1 MESILYIFL
10 PCKKVYPIG
19 VTYLADFIHRR
30 KPEVRQR
37 ILDLSLFSESQRSQA
52 IRDAA
57 LEFKPDLVCFS
68 WRDIQIFSP
77 HEGDASLEHAFNF
90 YFAGNPI
97 KRVAASFAGLKQLY
111 RYYSHIRANLSY
123 PWLVRKEFPKTQ
135 IMIGGGAFTAFADQ
149 LIEKLPE
156 GTIGIL
162 GEGEDAILKVVNGES
177 LENERYIIREGK
189 QTRKG
194 NQGSPALLDALTVDL
209 PYLTSI
215 FPQHAAYMDESIG
228 VQTKRGCPYDC
239 AFCLYPYIEG
249 KRVRYRPP
257 EMVVKDISQH
267 YHQWGARRFWFTDA
281 QFITGKEAYPQCTE
295 ILERIVSEKL
305 EIEWSGYIRT
315 SLITPELAKLMVR
328 SGVGDLEVAITSGSQ
343 EVLNNLHMGF
353 KLERL
358 YDGCRYLAEAG
369 FKGKVILNYS
379 LNSPKE
385 TEESLLQSVE
395 SYKKVASILGEE
407 RVFPL
412 MFFLGIQP
420 NTDLEHR
427 LLEEG
432 YLSAGYN
439 PLMLTPTSIRKLLYN
454 PAPLNKLIAK
464 ACLAAWERKEGS
476 RDPRAWTGSLS
487 QTASQATP
495 SGPKPDTAHYADANL
510 IRGIQNN
517 SGRDALL
524 TLEEILRSRRPG
536 SADSRHHGKDG
547 CESNELAVIHRPL
560 HAPWF
565 ACIPREHGAIMPL
578 LLG

>member
-1 MESILYIFL
+1 MMDSILYIFL

-30 KPEVRQR
+30 KPDVRQR
-37 ILDLSLFSESQRSQA
+37 ILDLSLFPDAQRISA
-52 IRDAA
+52 VRDAA
-57 LEFKPDLVCFS
+57 TEFKPDLVCFS

-77 HEGDASLEHAFNF
+77 HEGDSSLEHAFNF
-90 YFAGNPI
+90 YFASNPL
-97 KRVAASFAGLKQLY
+97 KRVAASFAGVKQLY
-111 RYYSHIRANLSY
+111 RYYSHIRAALSY
-123 PWLVRKEFPKTQ
+123 PWLIAKEFPKAQ

-149 LIEKLPE
+149 LIQKLPE
-156 GTIGIL
+156 GVIGIL
-162 GEGEDAILKVVNGES
+162 GEGEDAILKVIEGQS
-177 LENERYIIREGK
+177 LEKERYILREGK
-189 QTRKG
+189 TVRKG
-194 NQGSPALLDALTVDL
+194 QQGSPALLDALTVDL

-215 FPQHAAYMDESIG
+215 FPQHREYLGESIG
-228 VQTKRGCPYDC
+228 VQSKRGCPYDC

-257 EMVVKDISQH
+257 SMVVKDISQH

-295 ILERIVSEKL
+295 ILERILAEKL

-343 EVLNNLHMGF
+343 EVLNDLHMGF

-385 TEESLLQSVE
+385 TEETLLQSVE

-420 NTDLEHR
+420 NTDLEER

-454 PAPLNKLIAK
+454 PAPLNSFIAK
-464 ACLAAWERKEGS
+464 ACLMAWERKDGS
-476 RDPRAWTGSLS
+476 RDPRKWTGSLS
-487 QTASQATP
+487 QDP
-495 SGPKPDTAHYADANL
+495 KESGPYADANL
-510 IRGIQNN
+510 IRGIEGN

-524 TLEEILRSRRPG
+524 SLEEILRSRKSIVNRQ
-536 SADSRHHGKDG
+536 SS
-547 CESNELAVIHRPL
+547 V
-560 HAPWF
+560 
-565 ACIPREHGAIMPL
+565 GAEPSKI
-578 LLG
+578 

>member
-1 MESILYIFL
+1 MQSILYIFL

-30 KPEVRQR
+30 KPDVRQR
-37 ILDLSLFSESQRSQA
+37 ILDLSLFPDNQRSSA
-52 IRDAA
+52 VRDAA
-57 LEFKPDLVCFS
+57 TEFKPDLVCFS

-77 HEGDASLEHAFNF
+77 HEGDSSLEHAFNF
-90 YFAGNPI
+90 YFASNPL
-97 KRVAASFAGLKQLY
+97 KRVVASFAGVKQLY
-111 RYYSHIRANLSY
+111 RYYSHIRAALSY
-123 PWLVRKEFPKTQ
+123 PWLIAKEFPKAQ

-162 GEGEDAILKVVNGES
+162 GEGEDAILKVIEGQS
-177 LENERYIIREGK
+177 LSQERYIIREGK
-189 QTRKG
+189 AIRKG
-194 NQGSPALLDALTVDL
+194 QQGSPALLDSLTVDL

-215 FPQHAAYMDESIG
+215 FPQHREYLDESIG
-228 VQTKRGCPYDC
+228 VQSKRGCPYDC

-257 EMVVKDISQH
+257 SMVVKDISQH

-281 QFITGKEAYPQCTE
+281 QFITGKEAYPQCIE
-295 ILERIVSEKL
+295 ILERILAEKL

-343 EVLNNLHMGF
+343 VVLNDLHMGF

-395 SYKKVASILGEE
+395 SYKVVASILGEE

-420 NTDLEHR
+420 NTDLEQR

-454 PAPLNKLIAK
+454 PAPLNSFIAK
-464 ACLAAWERKEGS
+464 ACLRAWERKQGS
-476 RDPRAWTGSLS
+476 RDPRKWTGSLS
-487 QTASQATP
+487 QSP
-495 SGPKPDTAHYADANL
+495 KESGPYADKSL
-510 IRGIQNN
+510 IKGIEGN

-524 TLEEILRSRRPG
+524 SLEEILRSRPSFRSEKTSG
-536 SADSRHHGKDG
+536 EKS
-547 CESNELAVIHRPL
+547 VITP
-560 HAPWF
+560 AS
-565 ACIPREHGAIMPL
+565 
-578 LLG
+578 

>member
-1 MESILYIFL
+1 MQSILYIFL

-30 KPEVRQR
+30 KPDVRQR
-37 ILDLSLFSESQRSQA
+37 ILDLSLFPDAQRISA
-52 IRDAA
+52 VRDAA
-57 LEFKPDLVCFS
+57 TEFKPDLVCFS

-77 HEGDASLEHAFNF
+77 HEGDSSLEHAFNF
-90 YFAGNPI
+90 YFASNPL
-97 KRVAASFAGLKQLY
+97 KRIAASFAGVKQLY
-111 RYYSHIRANLSY
+111 RYYSHIRAALSY
-123 PWLVRKEFPKTQ
+123 PWLVAKEFPKAQ

-149 LIEKLPE
+149 LIQKLPE

-162 GEGEDAILKVVNGES
+162 GEGEDAILKVIEGQS
-177 LENERYIIREGK
+177 LEKERYILREGK
-189 QTRKG
+189 TVRKG
-194 NQGSPALLDALTVDL
+194 QQGSPALLDALTVDL

-215 FPQHAAYMDESIG
+215 FPQHREYLGESIG
-228 VQTKRGCPYDC
+228 VQSKRGCPYDC

-257 EMVVKDISQH
+257 SMVVKDISQH

-281 QFITGKEAYPQCTE
+281 QFITGKEAYPQCIE
-295 ILERIVSEKL
+295 ILERILAEKL

-343 EVLNNLHMGF
+343 VVLNDLHMGF

-420 NTDLEHR
+420 NTDLEER

-439 PLMLTPTSIRKLLYN
+439 PLMLTPTSIKKLLYN
-454 PAPLNKLIAK
+454 PAPLNSFIAK
-464 ACLAAWERKEGS
+464 ACLRAWERKEGS
-476 RDPRAWTGSLS
+476 RDPRKWTGSLS
-487 QTASQATP
+487 QAP
-495 SGPKPDTAHYADANL
+495 KESGSYADQNL
-510 IRGIQNN
+510 IRGIEGN

-524 TLEEILRSRRPG
+524 SLEEILRSRQSLR
-536 SADSRHHGKDG
+536 SVK
-547 CESNELAVIHRPL
+547 ESSEKSVATP
-560 HAPWF
+560 AS
-565 ACIPREHGAIMPL
+565 
-578 LLG
+578 

>member
-1 MESILYIFL
+1 MNSILYIFL

-37 ILDLSLFSESQRSQA
+37 ILDLSLFSEDQRISA
-52 IRDAA
+52 VRDAA
-57 LEFKPDLVCFS
+57 TEFKPDLVCFS

-77 HEGDASLEHAFNF
+77 HEGDSSLEHAFNF
-90 YFAGNPI
+90 YFASNPL
-97 KRVAASFAGLKQLY
+97 KRITASFAGLQQLY
-111 RYYSHIRANLSY
+111 RYYSHIRAALSY
-123 PWLVRKEFPKTQ
+123 PWLIAKEFPRAQ

-149 LIEKLPE
+149 LIQKLPE

-162 GEGEDAILKVVNGES
+162 GEGEDAILKVIEGQS
-177 LENERYIIREGK
+177 LEQERYILREGK
-189 QTRKG
+189 TVRKG
-194 NQGSPALLDALTVDL
+194 QQGAPALLDTLTVDL

-215 FPQHAAYMDESIG
+215 FPQYKEYLGESIG
-228 VQTKRGCPYDC
+228 VQSKRGCPYDC
-239 AFCLYPYIEG
+239 SFCLYPYIEG

-257 EMVVKDISQH
+257 AMVVQDISQH

-295 ILERIVSEKL
+295 ILERILAEKL

-343 EVLNNLHMGF
+343 EVLNDLHMGF

-420 NTDLEHR
+420 NTDLEQR

-454 PAPLNKLIAK
+454 PAPLNSFIAK
-464 ACLAAWERKEGS
+464 ACLRAWERKEGS
-476 RDPRAWTGSLS
+476 RDPRKWTGSLS
-487 QTASQATP
+487 QTP
-495 SGPKPDTAHYADANL
+495 KESGPYADKSL
-510 IRGIQNN
+510 IKGIEGN

-524 TLEEILRSRRPG
+524 SLEEILRSRQSLR
-536 SADSRHHGKDG
+536 SAKDSGDK
-547 CESNELAVIHRPL
+547 SAVTR
-560 HAPWF
+560 
-565 ACIPREHGAIMPL
+565 GV
-578 LLG
+578 

>member
-30 KPEVRQR
+30 KPDVRQR
-37 ILDLSLFSESQRSQA
+37 ILDLSLFPDAQRISA
-52 IRDAA
+52 VRDATT
-57 LEFKPDLVCFS
+57 EFKPDLVCFS

-77 HEGDASLEHAFNF
+77 HEGDSSLEHAFNF
-90 YFAGNPI
+90 YFASNPL
-97 KRVAASFAGLKQLY
+97 KRIAASFAGVKQLY
-111 RYYSHIRANLSY
+111 RYYSHIRAALSY
-123 PWLVRKEFPKTQ
+123 PWLIAKEFPKAQ

-149 LIEKLPE
+149 LIQKLPE
-156 GTIGIL
+156 GVIGIL
-162 GEGEDAILKVVNGES
+162 GEGEDAILKVIEGQS
-177 LENERYIIREGK
+177 LENERYILREGK
-189 QTRKG
+189 TVRKG
-194 NQGSPALLDALTVDL
+194 QQGSPALLDALTVDL
-209 PYLTSI
+209 PYLTTI
-215 FPQHAAYMDESIG
+215 FPQHREYLGESIG
-228 VQTKRGCPYDC
+228 VQSKRGCPYDC

-257 EMVVKDISQH
+257 SMVVKDISQH

-295 ILERIVSEKL
+295 ILERILAEKL

-343 EVLNNLHMGF
+343 MVLNDLHMGF

-369 FKGKVILNYS
+369 FRGKVILNYS

-420 NTDLEHR
+420 NTDLEER

-454 PAPLNKLIAK
+454 PAPLNSFIAK
-464 ACLAAWERKEGS
+464 ACLRAWERKEGS
-476 RDPRAWTGSLS
+476 RDPRKWTGSLS
-487 QTASQATP
+487 QTP
-495 SGPKPDTAHYADANL
+495 KESGPYADKSL
-510 IRGIQNN
+510 IRGIEGN
-517 SGRDALL
+517 SGRDTLL
-524 TLEEILRSRRPG
+524 SLEEILRSRQSIR
-536 SADSRHHGKDG
+536 SAK
-547 CESNELAVIHRPL
+547 EL
-560 HAPWF
+560 
-565 ACIPREHGAIMPL
+565 REKSVTTPAS
-578 LLG
+578 

>member
-1 MESILYIFL
+1 MNSVLYIFL

-19 VTYLADFIHRR
+19 ITYLADFIHRR

-37 ILDLSLFSESQRSQA
+37 ILDLSLFPVNQRSRA

-57 LEFKPDLVCFS
+57 TEFKPDLVCFS

-77 HEGDASLEHAFNF
+77 HEGDSSLEHAFNF
-90 YFAGNPI
+90 YFASNPI
-97 KRVAASFAGLKQLY
+97 KRVAASFAGIKQLY
-111 RYYSHIRANLSY
+111 RYYSHIYTILSY
-123 PWLVRKEFPKTQ
+123 PALVRKEFPKAQ

-162 GEGEDAILKVVNGES
+162 GEGEDAILKL
-177 LENERYIIREGK
+177 LEGRSIDDERYIVKESGRI
-189 QTRKG
+189 RKG
-194 NQGSPALLDALTVDL
+194 SHGSPALLDAPAVDL

-215 FPQHAAYMDESIG
+215 FPQWQEYRGESIG
-228 VQTKRGCPYDC
+228 VQSKRGCPYDC

-249 KRVRYRPP
+249 KRVRYRPSD
-257 EMVVKDISQH
+257 MVVKDISQH

-295 ILERIVSEKL
+295 IMERIISEKL

-315 SLITPELAKLMVR
+315 SLITPDFAKLMVR

-395 SYKKVASILGEE
+395 SYKVVASILGEE

-420 NTDLEHR
+420 NTDLEQR

-454 PAPLNKLIAK
+454 PAPLNSFIAK
-464 ACLAAWERKEGS
+464 ACLRAWERKQGS
-476 RDPRAWTGSLS
+476 RDPRKWTGSLS
-487 QTASQATP
+487 QTTDQSHA
-495 SGPKPDTAHYADANL
+495 YADKNL
-510 IRGIQNN
+510 SKGIEGN

-524 TLEEILRSRRPG
+524 SLEEILRSRRPV
-536 SADSRHHGKDG
+536 SSPSQAADSSASSVG
-547 CESNELAVIHRPL
+547 
-560 HAPWF
+560 
-565 ACIPREHGAIMPL
+565 
-578 LLG
+578 

>member
-1 MESILYIFL
+1 MNSILYIFL

-37 ILDLSLFSESQRSQA
+37 ILDLSLFPDAQRSRA

-57 LEFKPDLVCFS
+57 TEFKPDLVCFS

-77 HEGDASLEHAFNF
+77 HEGDSSLEHAFNF
-90 YFAGNPI
+90 YFASNPL
-97 KRVAASFAGLKQLY
+97 KRITASFAGLQQLY
-111 RYYSHIRANLSY
+111 RYYSHIRAALSY
-123 PWLVRKEFPKTQ
+123 PWLIAKEFPKAQ

-149 LIEKLPE
+149 LIQKLPE

-162 GEGEDAILKVVNGES
+162 GEGEDAILKVIDGQS
-177 LENERYIIREGK
+177 LEHERYILREGK
-189 QTRKG
+189 TVRKG
-194 NQGSPALLDALTVDL
+194 QQGAPALLDALTVDL

-215 FPQHAAYMDESIG
+215 FPQYTEYIGESIG
-228 VQTKRGCPYDC
+228 VQSKRGCPYDC

-257 EMVVKDISQH
+257 SMVVQDISQH

-295 ILERIVSEKL
+295 ILERILAEKL

-343 EVLNNLHMGF
+343 EVLNDLHMGF

-395 SYKKVASILGEE
+395 SYKKVAAILGEE

-420 NTDLEHR
+420 NTDLEER
-427 LLEEG
+427 LLKEG

-454 PAPLNKLIAK
+454 PAPLSSFIAK
-464 ACLAAWERKEGS
+464 ACLRAWERKEGS
-476 RDPRAWTGSLS
+476 RDPRKWTGSLS
-487 QTASQATP
+487 QT
-495 SGPKPDTAHYADANL
+495 PKESSPYADQSL
-510 IRGIQNN
+510 IRGIEGN

-524 TLEEILRSRRPG
+524 SLEEILRSRQSLRAAKDSSKKPVATPG
-536 SADSRHHGKDG
+536 
-547 CESNELAVIHRPL
+547 V
-560 HAPWF
+560 
-565 ACIPREHGAIMPL
+565 
-578 LLG
+578 

>member
-30 KPEVRQR
+30 KPDVRQR
-37 ILDLSLFSESQRSQA
+37 ILDLSLFPDGQRISA
-52 IRDAA
+52 VRDATT
-57 LEFKPDLVCFS
+57 EFKPDLVCFS

-77 HEGDASLEHAFNF
+77 HEGDSSLEHAFNF
-90 YFAGNPI
+90 YFASNPL
-97 KRVAASFAGLKQLY
+97 KRVAASFAGVKQLY
-111 RYYSHIRANLSY
+111 RYYSHIRAALSY
-123 PWLVRKEFPKTQ
+123 PWLIAKEFPKAQ

-149 LIEKLPE
+149 LIQKLPE
-156 GTIGIL
+156 GVIGIL
-162 GEGEDAILKVVNGES
+162 GEGEDAILKVIGGQS
-177 LENERYIIREGK
+177 LENERYILREGK
-189 QTRKG
+189 TVRKG
-194 NQGSPALLDALTVDL
+194 QQGSPALLDALTVDL
-209 PYLTSI
+209 PYLTTI
-215 FPQHAAYMDESIG
+215 FPQHREYLGESIG
-228 VQTKRGCPYDC
+228 VQSKRGCPYDC

-257 EMVVKDISQH
+257 AMVVKDISQH

-295 ILERIVSEKL
+295 ILERILAEKL

-315 SLITPELAKLMVR
+315 SLITPELARLMVR

-343 EVLNNLHMGF
+343 MVLNDLHMGF

-420 NTDLEHR
+420 NTDLEER

-454 PAPLNKLIAK
+454 PAPLNSFIAK
-464 ACLAAWERKEGS
+464 ACLMAWERKDGS
-476 RDPRAWTGSLS
+476 RDPRKWTGSLS
-487 QTASQATP
+487 QAP
-495 SGPKPDTAHYADANL
+495 KESGPYADANL
-510 IRGIQNN
+510 IRGIEGN

-524 TLEEILRSRRPG
+524 SLEEILRSRQSIR
-536 SADSRHHGKDG
+536 SAK
-547 CESNELAVIHRPL
+547 ESSEKSVATP
-560 HAPWF
+560 AS
-565 ACIPREHGAIMPL
+565 
-578 LLG
+578 

>member
-1 MESILYIFL
+1 MNSILYVFL

-19 VTYLADFIHRR
+19 ITYLADFIHRR
-30 KPEVRQR
+30 KPDVRQR
-37 ILDLSLFSESQRSQA
+37 ILDLSLFPVPQRSQA

-57 LEFKPDLVCFS
+57 ADFKPDLVCFS

-77 HEGDASLEHAFNF
+77 HEGDSSLEHAFNF
-90 YFAGNPI
+90 YFASNPL
-97 KRVAASFAGLKQLY
+97 KRITASFAGVKQLY
-111 RYYSHIRANLSY
+111 RYYSHIYTILSY
-123 PWLVRKEFPKTQ
+123 PWLVRKEFPKAQ

-156 GTIGIL
+156 GTIGLL
-162 GEGEDAILKVVNGES
+162 GEGEDAILKVIEGRSIED
-177 LENERYIIREGK
+177 ERYIIKEGNSV
-189 QTRKG
+189 RKG
-194 NQGSPALLDALTVDL
+194 NQGSPALLDAQTVDL

-215 FPQHAAYMDESIG
+215 FPQYREYQNESIG

-257 EMVVKDISQH
+257 AMVVKDISQH
-267 YHQWGARRFWFTDA
+267 YHQWGTRRFWFTDA

-295 ILERIVSEKL
+295 ILERILSEKL
-305 EIEWSGYIRT
+305 DIEWSGYIRT

-395 SYKKVASILGEE
+395 SYKMVASILGEE

-439 PLMLTPTSIRKLLYN
+439 PLMLTPNSIRKLLYN
-454 PAPLNKLIAK
+454 PAPLNGIIAK
-464 ACLAAWERKEGS
+464 ACLRAWEKKQGS
-476 RDPRAWTGSLS
+476 RDPRKWTGSLS
-487 QTASQATP
+487 QSGTETP
-495 SGPKPDTAHYADANL
+495 PYADTNL
-510 IRGIQNN
+510 SKGIEGN

-524 TLEEILRSRRPG
+524 AIEDILRSRRPSPTSSQTG
-536 SADSRHHGKDG
+536 
-547 CESNELAVIHRPL
+547 N
-560 HAPWF
+560 HA
-565 ACIPREHGAIMPL
+565 
-578 LLG
+578 

>member
-30 KPEVRQR
+30 KPDVRQR
-37 ILDLSLFSESQRSQA
+37 ILDLSLFPEDQRISA
-52 IRDAA
+52 VRHAA
-57 LEFKPDLVCFS
+57 TEFKPDLVCFS

-77 HEGDASLEHAFNF
+77 HEGDSSLEHAFNF
-90 YFAGNPI
+90 YFASNPL
-97 KRVAASFAGLKQLY
+97 KRITASFAGLQQLY
-111 RYYSHIRANLSY
+111 RYYSHIRAALSY
-123 PWLVRKEFPKTQ
+123 PWLIAKEFPRAQ
-135 IMIGGGAFTAFADQ
+135 MMIGGGAFTAFADQ
-149 LIEKLPE
+149 LIQKLPE

-162 GEGEDAILKVVNGES
+162 GEGEDAILKVVEGQS
-177 LENERYIIREGK
+177 LEQERYIVREGK
-189 QTRKG
+189 TVRKG
-194 NQGSPALLDALTVDL
+194 QQGAPALLDALTVDL

-215 FPQHAAYMDESIG
+215 FPQYTEYLGESIG
-228 VQTKRGCPYDC
+228 VQSKRGCPYDC

-257 EMVVKDISQH
+257 SMVVKDISQH

-295 ILERIVSEKL
+295 ILERILAEKL

-343 EVLNNLHMGF
+343 EVLNDLHMGF
-353 KLERL
+353 KLEKL

-395 SYKKVASILGEE
+395 SYKNIAAILGEE

-420 NTDLEHR
+420 NTDLEQR

-454 PAPLNKLIAK
+454 PAPLNSFIAK
-464 ACLAAWERKEGS
+464 ACLRAWERKEGS
-476 RDPRAWTGSLS
+476 RDPRKWTGSLS
-487 QTASQATP
+487 QTP
-495 SGPKPDTAHYADANL
+495 KESGSYADKSL
-510 IRGIQNN
+510 IRGIEGN
-517 SGRDALL
+517 SGREALL
-524 TLEEILRSRRPG
+524 SLEEILRSRQSLRSTKDSG
-536 SADSRHHGKDG
+536 DKSA
-547 CESNELAVIHRPL
+547 
-560 HAPWF
+560 
-565 ACIPREHGAIMPL
+565 AIR
-578 LLG
+578 GG

>member
-1 MESILYIFL
+1 MDSILYIFL
-10 PCKKVYPIG
+10 PSKKIYPIG
-19 VTYLADFIHRR
+19 ITYLADFIHRR
-30 KPEVRQR
+30 KPDVRQR
-37 ILDLSLFSESQRSQA
+37 ILDLSLYPVSQRSQA

-57 LEFKPDLVCFS
+57 TEFKPDLACFS

-77 HEGDASLEHAFNF
+77 HEGDSSLEHAFNF
-90 YFAGNPI
+90 YFASNPL
-97 KRVAASFAGLKQLY
+97 KRIVASIEGVKQLY
-111 RYYSHIRANLSY
+111 RYYTHIYTILSY
-123 PWLVRKEFPKTQ
+123 PWLIRKEFPKTQ

-156 GTIGIL
+156 GTIGML
-162 GEGEDAILKVVNGES
+162 GEGEDAILKVIEGRSIED
-177 LENERYIIREGK
+177 ERYIVREGK
-189 QTRKG
+189 QIRKG
-194 NQGSPALLDALTVDL
+194 RQGTPALLDALTVDL
-209 PYLTSI
+209 PYLTTI
-215 FPQHAAYMDESIG
+215 FPQYRHYQGDAIG

-267 YHQWGARRFWFTDA
+267 YHQWGTRRFWFTDA

-295 ILERIVSEKL
+295 ILERIVSERM

-315 SLITPELAKLMVR
+315 SLITPDLAKLMVR

-385 TEESLLQSVE
+385 TEETLLQSVE
-395 SYKKVASILGEE
+395 AYKIVASILGED

-420 NTDLEHR
+420 NTDLEQR

-454 PAPLNKLIAK
+454 PAPLNKIIAK
-464 ACLAAWERKEGS
+464 ACLAAWGRKQGS
-476 RDPRAWTGSLS
+476 RDPRQWSGSLS
-487 QTASQATP
+487 QTTT
-495 SGPKPDTAHYADANL
+495 DTGAYADANL
-510 IRGIQNN
+510 IRGIEGN

-524 TLEEILRSRRPG
+524 SLEEILRSRRPRQPVPG
-536 SADSRHHGKDG
+536 S
-547 CESNELAVIHRPL
+547 ERPSVRTPV
-560 HAPWF
+560 H
-565 ACIPREHGAIMPL
+565 
-578 LLG
+578 

>member
-1 MESILYIFL
+1 MNSILYIFL

-37 ILDLSLFSESQRSQA
+37 ILDLSLFPESQRTQA
-52 IRDAA
+52 IRDVA
-57 LEFKPDLVCFS
+57 LDFKPDLVCFS

-90 YFAGNPI
+90 YFASNPI

-123 PWLVRKEFPKTQ
+123 PWLIRKEFPRSQ

-177 LENERYIIREGK
+177 LEHERYIIREGN

-194 NQGSPALLDALTVDL
+194 SQGAPALLDALTVDL

-215 FPQHAAYMDESIG
+215 FPQHASYMDESIG

-295 ILERIVSEKL
+295 ILERILSEKL

-385 TEESLLQSVE
+385 TEDSLLQSVE
-395 SYKKVASILGEE
+395 SYKKVAAILGEE

-464 ACLAAWERKEGS
+464 ACLTAWQQKEGS
-476 RDPRAWTGSLS
+476 RDPRAWSGSLS
-487 QTASQATP
+487 QTAPTE
-495 SGPKPDTAHYADANL
+495 GKPDHTHYADANL
-510 IRGIQNN
+510 IRGVHNN

-524 TLEEILRSRRPG
+524 TLEEILRSRRPTHPT
-536 SADSRHHGKDG
+536 AAQAEKT
-547 CESNELAVIHRPL
+547 AVSPTS
-560 HAPWF
+560 
-565 ACIPREHGAIMPL
+565 
-578 LLG
+578 

>member
-37 ILDLSLFSESQRSQA
+37 ILDLSLFPEDQRISA
-52 IRDAA
+52 VRHAA
-57 LEFKPDLVCFS
+57 TEFKPDLVCFS

-77 HEGDASLEHAFNF
+77 HEGDSSLEHAFNF
-90 YFAGNPI
+90 YFASNPL
-97 KRVAASFAGLKQLY
+97 KRITASFAGLQQLY
-111 RYYSHIRANLSY
+111 RYYSHIRAALSY
-123 PWLVRKEFPKTQ
+123 PWLIAKEFPRAQ
-135 IMIGGGAFTAFADQ
+135 MMIGGGAFTAFADQ
-149 LIEKLPE
+149 LIQKLPE

-162 GEGEDAILKVVNGES
+162 GEGEDAILKVVEGQS
-177 LENERYIIREGK
+177 LEQERYIVREGK
-189 QTRKG
+189 TVRKG
-194 NQGSPALLDALTVDL
+194 QQGAPALLDALTVDL

-215 FPQHAAYMDESIG
+215 FPQYMEYLGESIG
-228 VQTKRGCPYDC
+228 VQSKRGCPYDC

-257 EMVVKDISQH
+257 SMVVKDISQH

-295 ILERIVSEKL
+295 ILERILAEKL

-343 EVLNNLHMGF
+343 EVLNDLHMGF
-353 KLERL
+353 KLEKL

-395 SYKKVASILGEE
+395 SYKNIAAILGEE

-420 NTDLEHR
+420 NTDLEQR

-454 PAPLNKLIAK
+454 PAPLNSFIAK
-464 ACLAAWERKEGS
+464 ACLRAWERKEGS
-476 RDPRAWTGSLS
+476 RDPRKWTGSLS
-487 QTASQATP
+487 QTP
-495 SGPKPDTAHYADANL
+495 KESGSYADKSL
-510 IRGIQNN
+510 IRGIEGN
-517 SGRDALL
+517 SGREALL
-524 TLEEILRSRRPG
+524 SLEEILRSRQSLRSTKDSG
-536 SADSRHHGKDG
+536 DKSAVTR
-547 CESNELAVIHRPL
+547 
-560 HAPWF
+560 
-565 ACIPREHGAIMPL
+565 GA
-578 LLG
+578 

>member
-1 MESILYIFL
+1 MNSILYIFL

-19 VTYLADFIHRR
+19 VTYIADFIHRR

-37 ILDLSLFSESQRSQA
+37 ILDLSLYPLAQRRQA
-52 IRDAA
+52 ILDAA
-57 LEFKPDLVCFS
+57 TEFAPSLVCFS

-77 HEGDASLEHAFNF
+77 HEGDSSLEHAFNF
-90 YFAGNPI
+90 YFASNPF
-97 KRVAASFAGLKQLY
+97 KRITASFAGVKQLY
-111 RYYSHIRANLSY
+111 RYYSHINTILSY
-123 PWLVRKEFPKTQ
+123 PQLVRKEFPRAQ
-135 IMIGGGAFTAFADQ
+135 MMIGGGAFTAFADQ

-162 GEGEDAILKVVNGES
+162 GEGEDAILKVIEGRSIED
-177 LENERYIIREGK
+177 ERYIVKEGNHI
-189 QTRKG
+189 RKG
-194 NQGSPALLDALTVDL
+194 RQASPALLESWPVDL

-215 FPQHAAYMDESIG
+215 FPQYQEYGDESIG
-228 VQTKRGCPYDC
+228 VQSKRGCPYDC

-257 EMVVKDISQH
+257 ETVVKDISQH
-267 YHQWGARRFWFTDA
+267 YHQWGTRRFWFTDA

-295 ILERIVSEKL
+295 ILERIVAEKL
-305 EIEWSGYIRT
+305 DIEWSGYIRT
-315 SLITPELAKLMVR
+315 SLITSELAKLMVR

-395 SYKKVASILGEE
+395 SYKVVASILGEE

-420 NTDLEHR
+420 NTDLEQR

-454 PAPLNKLIAK
+454 PAPLNKIIAK
-464 ACLAAWERKEGS
+464 ACLRAWERKQGS
-476 RDPRAWTGSLS
+476 SDPRRWTGSLS
-487 QTASQATP
+487 QSSNP
-495 SGPKPDTAHYADANL
+495 SSTYADQNL
-510 IRGIQNN
+510 SRGIESN

-524 TLEEILRSRRPG
+524 SLEEILASRRPG
-536 SADSRHHGKDG
+536 SSPSQAT
-547 CESNELAVIHRPL
+547 E
-560 HAPWF
+560 
-565 ACIPREHGAIMPL
+565 PRTSSAG
-578 LLG
+578 

>member
-1 MESILYIFL
+1 MNSILYIFL

-30 KPEVRQR
+30 KPDVRQR
-37 ILDLSLFSESQRSQA
+37 ILDLSLFPDAQRISA
-52 IRDAA
+52 VRDATT
-57 LEFKPDLVCFS
+57 EFKPDLVCFS

-77 HEGDASLEHAFNF
+77 HEGDSSLEHAFNF
-90 YFAGNPI
+90 YFASNPL
-97 KRVAASFAGLKQLY
+97 KRIAASFAGVKQLY
-111 RYYSHIRANLSY
+111 RYYSHIRAALSY
-123 PWLVRKEFPKTQ
+123 PWLIAKEFPKAQ

-149 LIEKLPE
+149 LIQKLPE

-162 GEGEDAILKVVNGES
+162 GEGEDAILKVIEGQS
-177 LENERYIIREGK
+177 LENERYILREGK
-189 QTRKG
+189 TVRKG
-194 NQGSPALLDALTVDL
+194 QQGSPALLDALTVDL
-209 PYLTSI
+209 PYLTTI
-215 FPQHAAYMDESIG
+215 FPQHREYLGESIG
-228 VQTKRGCPYDC
+228 VQSKRGCPYDC

-257 EMVVKDISQH
+257 SMVVKDISQH

-295 ILERIVSEKL
+295 ILERILAEKL

-343 EVLNNLHMGF
+343 VVLNDLHMGF

-420 NTDLEHR
+420 NTDLEER

-454 PAPLNKLIAK
+454 PAPLNSFIAK
-464 ACLAAWERKEGS
+464 ACLMAWERKDGS
-476 RDPRAWTGSLS
+476 RDPRKWTGSLS
-487 QTASQATP
+487 QAP
-495 SGPKPDTAHYADANL
+495 KESGAYADTNL
-510 IRGIQNN
+510 IRGIEGN

-524 TLEEILRSRRPG
+524 SLEEILRSRQSLR
-536 SADSRHHGKDG
+536 ATKDLG
-547 CESNELAVIHRPL
+547 EKSVITPVS
-560 HAPWF
+560 
-565 ACIPREHGAIMPL
+565 
-578 LLG
+578 

>member
-1 MESILYIFL
+1 MNSILYVFL

-19 VTYLADFIHRR
+19 ITYLADFIHRR
-30 KPEVRQR
+30 RPEVRQR
-37 ILDLSLFSESQRSQA
+37 ILDLSLYAQA
-52 IRDAA
+52 ERPRVLRETAA
-57 LEFKPDLVCFS
+57 AFQPDLVCFS

-90 YFAGNPI
+90 YFASNPF
-97 KRVAASFAGLKQLY
+97 KRAVASLQGLKQLY
-111 RYYSHIRANLSY
+111 RYYGDIRANLSY
-123 PWLVRKEFPKTQ
+123 PWLIRKEFPQ
-135 IMIGGGAFTAFADQ
+135 ARIMVGGGAFTAFADQ

-162 GEGEDAILKVVNGES
+162 GEGEDAILKVVEGRS
-177 LENERYIIREGK
+177 LADERYIVKDGGRV
-189 QTRKG
+189 TKG
-194 NQGSPALLDALTVDL
+194 EQRAPALLDALTVDL
-209 PYLTSI
+209 PYLTTI
-215 FPQHAAYMDESIG
+215 FPQHPEYVGESIG
-228 VQTKRGCPYDC
+228 VQSKRGCPYDC

-257 EMVVKDISQH
+257 ELVVQDIAQH

-295 ILERIVSEKL
+295 ILERILREKL
-305 EIEWSGYIRT
+305 DIQWSGYIRT
-315 SLITPELAKLMVR
+315 SLITADLAKLMVR

-385 TEESLLQSVE
+385 TEETLLQSVA
-395 SYKKVASILGEE
+395 SYKTVASILGEE

-439 PLMLTPTSIRKLLYN
+439 PLMLTPTSIKKLLYN
-454 PAPLNKLIAK
+454 PAPLNKIIAK
-464 ACLAAWERKEGS
+464 ACLAAWQRKQGS
-476 RDPRAWTGSLS
+476 QDPRPWSGSLS
-487 QTASQATP
+487 KDSA
-495 SGPKPDTAHYADANL
+495 YADGNL
-510 IRGIQNN
+510 TRGIEQN
-517 SGRDALL
+517 SGRQALL
-524 TLEEILRSRRPG
+524 TLEEILRARQVTEKPSGNPAATSVG
-536 SADSRHHGKDG
+536 
-547 CESNELAVIHRPL
+547 
-560 HAPWF
+560 
-565 ACIPREHGAIMPL
+565 
-578 LLG
+578 

>member
-1 MESILYIFL
+1 MNSILYVFL

-19 VTYLADFIHRR
+19 ITYLADFIHRR
-30 KPEVRQR
+30 QPDVRQQ
-37 ILDLSLFSESQRSQA
+37 ILDLSVYPQA
-52 IRDAA
+52 ERPKVLREATA
-57 LEFKPDLVCFS
+57 SFAPDLICFS

-90 YFAGNPI
+90 YFSSNPLKKI
-97 KRVAASFAGLKQLY
+97 AASFQGLAQLY
-111 RYYSHIRANLSY
+111 RYYGDIRANLSY
-123 PWLVRKEFPKTQ
+123 PWLIRKEFPRTQ
-135 IMIGGGAFTAFADQ
+135 NMIGGGAFTAFADQ

-162 GEGEDAILKVVNGES
+162 GEGEDAILKMVEGRS
-177 LENERYIIREGK
+177 LADERYIVKEGG
-189 QTRKG
+189 QVSKG
-194 NQGSPALLDALTVDL
+194 QQGSPALLDALTVDL
-209 PYLTSI
+209 PYLTGI
-215 FPQHAAYMDESIG
+215 FPQYRDYIDESIG
-228 VQTKRGCPYDC
+228 VQSKRGCPYDC

-267 YHQWGARRFWFTDA
+267 YHQWGARKFWFTDA

-295 ILERIVSEKL
+295 ILERILRAKL
-305 EIEWSGYIRT
+305 DIQWSGYIRT
-315 SLITPELAKLMVR
+315 SLITADLAKLMVR

-369 FKGKVILNYS
+369 FRGKIILNYS

-385 TEESLLQSVE
+385 TEETLLQSVE
-395 SYKKVASILGEE
+395 SYKTVASILGEE

-439 PLMLTPTSIRKLLYN
+439 PLMLSPTSIRKLLYN
-454 PAPLNKLIAK
+454 PAPLNKIIAK
-464 ACLAAWERKEGS
+464 ACLAAWRKKQGS
-476 RDPRAWTGSLS
+476 QDPRPWSGSLS
-487 QTASQATP
+487 AKPQT
-495 SGPKPDTAHYADANL
+495 YADGNL
-510 IRGIQNN
+510 IRGIEQN
-517 SGRDALL
+517 SGRQALL
-524 TLEEILRSRRPG
+524 TLEEILLSRKTAGSSTVSPPG
-536 SADSRHHGKDG
+536 PAVSRVG
-547 CESNELAVIHRPL
+547 
-560 HAPWF
+560 
-565 ACIPREHGAIMPL
+565 
-578 LLG
+578 

>member
-1 MESILYIFL
+1 MNSILYVFL

-30 KPEVRQR
+30 KPDVRQR
-37 ILDLSLFSESQRSQA
+37 ILDLSLFPNAQRISA
-52 IRDAA
+52 VREAA
-57 LEFKPDLVCFS
+57 TGFKPDLVCFS

-77 HEGDASLEHAFNF
+77 HEGDSSLEHAFNF
-90 YFAGNPI
+90 YFASNPL
-97 KRVAASFAGLKQLY
+97 KRIAASFAGVKQLY
-111 RYYSHIRANLSY
+111 RYYSHIRAALSY
-123 PWLVRKEFPKTQ
+123 PWLIAKEFPKAQ

-149 LIEKLPE
+149 LIQKLPE

-162 GEGEDAILKVVNGES
+162 GEGEDAILKVIEGQS
-177 LENERYIIREGK
+177 LEKERYILREGK
-189 QTRKG
+189 TVRKG
-194 NQGSPALLDALTVDL
+194 QQGSPALLDALTVDL

-215 FPQHAAYMDESIG
+215 FPQHREYLGESIG
-228 VQTKRGCPYDC
+228 VQSKRGCPYDC

-257 EMVVKDISQH
+257 SMVVKDISQH

-295 ILERIVSEKL
+295 ILERILAEKL

-343 EVLNNLHMGF
+343 EVLNDLHMGF

-420 NTDLEHR
+420 NTDLEER
-427 LLEEG
+427 LLAEG

-454 PAPLNKLIAK
+454 PAPLNSFIAK
-464 ACLAAWERKEGS
+464 ACLRAWERKEGS
-476 RDPRAWTGSLS
+476 RDPRKWTGSLS
-487 QTASQATP
+487 QAPQE
-495 SGPKPDTAHYADANL
+495 SGPYADANL
-510 IRGIQNN
+510 IRGIEGN

-524 TLEEILRSRRPG
+524 SLEEILRSRKPNVARQ
-536 SADSRHHGKDG
+536 S
-547 CESNELAVIHRPL
+547 PL
-560 HAPWF
+560 GVEPSK
-565 ACIPREHGAIMPL
+565 I
-578 LLG
+578 

>member
-1 MESILYIFL
+1 MNSILYIFL
-10 PCKKVYPIG
+10 PSKKIYPIG

-37 ILDLSLFSESQRSQA
+37 ILDLSLFPVSQRSQA

-57 LEFKPDLVCFS
+57 VDFKPDLVCFS

-77 HEGDASLEHAFNF
+77 HEGDSSLEHAFNF
-90 YFAGNPI
+90 YFASNPL
-97 KRVAASFAGLKQLY
+97 KRIVASLQGVKQLY
-111 RYYSHIRANLSY
+111 RYYSHIYTILSY
-123 PWLVRKEFPKTQ
+123 PWLIRKEFPKAQ

-156 GTIGIL
+156 GTIGLL
-162 GEGEDAILKVVNGES
+162 GEGEDAIVKV
-177 LENERYIIREGK
+177 LEGRSIEDERYIVRERN
-189 QTRKG
+189 QIRKG
-194 NQGSPALLDALTVDL
+194 RQGSPALLDALTVDL

-215 FPQHAAYMDESIG
+215 FPQYREYQGEAIG

-257 EMVVKDISQH
+257 DMVVKDIAQH
-267 YHQWGARRFWFTDA
+267 YHQWGTRRFWFTDA

-305 EIEWSGYIRT
+305 DIEWSGYIRT
-315 SLITPELAKLMVR
+315 SLITPELATLMVR

-343 EVLNNLHMGF
+343 DVLNNLHMGF

-385 TEESLLQSVE
+385 TEETLLQSVE
-395 SYKKVASILGEE
+395 SYKMVASILGED

-420 NTDLEHR
+420 NTDLEQR

-432 YLSAGYN
+432 YLSPGYN

-454 PAPLNKLIAK
+454 PAPLNKFIAK
-464 ACLAAWERKEGS
+464 ACLKAWEHKEGS
-476 RDPRAWTGSLS
+476 RDPRKWTGSLS
-487 QTASQATP
+487 QTGTEK
-495 SGPKPDTAHYADANL
+495 GPYADANL
-510 IRGIQNN
+510 IRGIEGN

-524 TLEEILRSRRPG
+524 SLEEILKPRQLLKP
-536 SADSRHHGKDG
+536 
-547 CESNELAVIHRPL
+547 RPL
-560 HAPWF
+560 SDKTSLTNPV
-565 ACIPREHGAIMPL
+565 R
-578 LLG
+578 

>member
-1 MESILYIFL
+1 MNSILYIFL

-37 ILDLSLFSESQRSQA
+37 IVDLSLFPESQRLRA
-52 IRDAA
+52 VRDAA
-57 LEFKPDLVCFS
+57 TEFKPDLVCFS

-77 HEGDASLEHAFNF
+77 HEGDSSLEHAFNF
-90 YFAGNPI
+90 YFASNPL
-97 KRVAASFAGLKQLY
+97 KRVVASFEGLKQLY

-123 PWLVRKEFPKTQ
+123 PWLIAKEFPKTQ

-162 GEGEDAILKVVNGES
+162 GEGEDAIFKVVNGQS
-177 LENERYIIREGK
+177 LDGERYIIREERSI
-189 QTRKG
+189 RKG
-194 NQGSPALLDALTVDL
+194 QQAAPALLDALTVDL

-215 FPQHAAYMDESIG
+215 FPQYREYTDESIG

-257 EMVVKDISQH
+257 EMVVRDISQH
-267 YHQWGARRFWFTDA
+267 YHEWGARRFWFTDA
-281 QFITGKEAYPQCTE
+281 QFITGKESYPQCTE
-295 ILERIVSEKL
+295 ILERIIREKL

-315 SLITPELAKLMVR
+315 SLITPDLAKLMVR

-358 YDGCRYLAEAG
+358 YDGCRYLADAG

-395 SYKKVASILGEE
+395 SYKTVASILGEE

-439 PLMLTPTSIRKLLYN
+439 PLMLTPNSIRKLLYN
-454 PAPLNKLIAK
+454 PAPLNKIIAK
-464 ACLAAWERKEGS
+464 ACLLAWERKRGS
-476 RDPRAWTGSLS
+476 RDPRAWSGSLS
-487 QTASQATP
+487 QTGER
-495 SGPKPDTAHYADANL
+495 SGTYADESL
-510 IRGIQNN
+510 LKGIDGN

-524 TLEEILRSRRPG
+524 SLEEIIRSRR
-536 SADSRHHGKDG
+536 SSSRSMTSQKNPAAT
-547 CESNELAVIHRPL
+547 SIR
-560 HAPWF
+560 
-565 ACIPREHGAIMPL
+565 
-578 LLG
+578 

>member
-1 MESILYIFL
+1 MKSILYVFL
-10 PCKKVYPIG
+10 PCKQVYPIG
-19 VTYLADFIHRR
+19 ITYLADFVHRR
-30 KPEVRQR
+30 RPDVRQQ
-37 ILDLSLFSESQRSQA
+37 ILDLSLYPQAQRPA
-52 IRDAA
+52 VLRDAVSTFSP
-57 LEFKPDLVCFS
+57 ELVAFS

-90 YFAGNPI
+90 YFASNPL
-97 KRVAASFAGLKQLY
+97 KRVAASFQGLKQLY
-111 RYYSHIRANLSY
+111 RYYSDIRANLSY
-123 PWLVRKEFPKTQ
+123 PWLIRKEFPKAK

-149 LIEKLPE
+149 LMEKLPE
-156 GTIGIL
+156 GVLGIL
-162 GEGEDAILKVVNGES
+162 GEGEDALIKVIDGQP
-177 LENERYIIREGK
+177 LDGERYILREGK
-189 QTRKG
+189 RIIKG
-194 NQGSPALLDALTVDL
+194 EQRSTVLLDTQTVDL

-215 FPQHAAYMDESIG
+215 FPQHRAYLDESIG
-228 VQTKRGCPYDC
+228 VQSKRGCPYDC

-249 KRVRYRPP
+249 KRVRYRPAA
-257 EMVVKDISQH
+257 MVVQDIVQH

-295 ILERIVSEKL
+295 ILERILAEKL
-305 EIEWSGYIRT
+305 EIQWSGYIRT

-369 FKGKVILNYS
+369 FRGKVILNYS

-385 TEESLLQSVE
+385 TEETLLQSVE
-395 SYKKVASILGEE
+395 AYKKVAAILGED

-454 PAPLNKLIAK
+454 PAPLNKIIAK
-464 ACLAAWERKEGS
+464 ACLAAWEKKHGS
-476 RDPRAWTGSLS
+476 RDPRPWTGSLS
-487 QTASQATP
+487 QAQAADGPASPQK
-495 SGPKPDTAHYADANL
+495 GYADGSL
-510 IRGIQNN
+510 IRGVEGN
-517 SGRDALL
+517 SGREALL
-524 TLEEILRSRRPG
+524 TLEEILRTRRSSG
-536 SADSRHHGKDG
+536 SSSAPQP
-547 CESNELAVIHRPL
+547 RPAATS
-560 HAPWF
+560 AP
-565 ACIPREHGAIMPL
+565 
-578 LLG
+578 

>member
-1 MESILYIFL
+1 MNSILYVFL

-30 KPEVRQR
+30 KPDVRQR
-37 ILDLSLFSESQRSQA
+37 ILDLSLFPDAQRISA
-52 IRDAA
+52 VRDAA
-57 LEFKPDLVCFS
+57 TEFKPDLVCFS

-77 HEGDASLEHAFNF
+77 HEGDSSLEHAFNF
-90 YFAGNPI
+90 YFASNPL
-97 KRVAASFAGLKQLY
+97 KRIAASFAGVKQLY
-111 RYYSHIRANLSY
+111 RYYSHIRAALSY
-123 PWLVRKEFPKTQ
+123 PWLIAKEFPKAQ

-149 LIEKLPE
+149 LIQKLPE

-162 GEGEDAILKVVNGES
+162 GEGEDAILKVIEGQS
-177 LENERYIIREGK
+177 LENERYILREGK
-189 QTRKG
+189 TVRKG
-194 NQGSPALLDALTVDL
+194 QQGSPALLDALTVDL
-209 PYLTSI
+209 PYLTTI
-215 FPQHAAYMDESIG
+215 FPQHREYLGESIG
-228 VQTKRGCPYDC
+228 VQSKRGCPYDC

-257 EMVVKDISQH
+257 SMVVKDISQH

-295 ILERIVSEKL
+295 ILERILAEKL

-343 EVLNNLHMGF
+343 MVLNDLHMGF

-420 NTDLEHR
+420 NTDLEER

-454 PAPLNKLIAK
+454 PAPLNSFIAK
-464 ACLAAWERKEGS
+464 ACLMAWERKDGS
-476 RDPRAWTGSLS
+476 RDPRKWTGSLS
-487 QTASQATP
+487 QAP
-495 SGPKPDTAHYADANL
+495 KESGPYADANL
-510 IRGIQNN
+510 IRGIEGN

-524 TLEEILRSRRPG
+524 SLEEILRSRQSLR
-536 SADSRHHGKDG
+536 SAK
-547 CESNELAVIHRPL
+547 ESSEKSVATP
-560 HAPWF
+560 AS
-565 ACIPREHGAIMPL
+565 
-578 LLG
+578 